1 MVNVPAPHDD
11 LARVIRDALLPQRFP
26 VRRDVELGAGAAKE
40 TDAVS
45 FYDTVWLGHHI
56 LAVAVVRMN
65 GGGVG
70 GALAATA
77 FRQLLRAAL
86 SVAETLDAA
95 LAACEE
101 ISGSAGFDAAVIRL
115 DTVTGAVASGT
126 RGQARVEMPRSD
138 KEDSYLSPGEI
149 VWLAAGDVPQPADMT
164 LPIEGPEG
172 LVRRAIARAQGGSAA
187 ALLYKAH
194 GRAARSSTF
203 VVPNDAGAIPGVLAQ
218 VEAFCDRH
226 AIARAEVE
234 GIDVAIDE
242 ILSNAIAYAFRDGHA
257 HEIFVTATAEPGRL
271 VIEISDDGTPFD
283 PLAVP
288 PPDLSDDIETRQV
301 GGLGMHFVR
310 SLLDDVVYERV
321 NGWNVLTLRKRVG
334 EARRGESPS

>member
-1 MVNVPAPHDD
+1 MPAPHDD

-26 VRRDVELGAGAAKE
+26 VRRDVELGAGATKE
-40 TDAVS
+40 TGSVS
-45 FYDTVWLGHHI
+45 FYDTVWLGHQV
-56 LAVAVVRMN
+56 LAVAVVRIHA
-65 GGGVG
+65 GGIG

-77 FRQLLRAAL
+77 FRQLLRATL
-86 SVAETLDAA
+86 SISETPDAA
-95 LAACEE
+95 LAACEG
-101 ISGSAGFDAAVIRL
+101 ISESSGFDAAVVRL
-115 DTVTGAVASGT
+115 DTVTGAVVSGA
-126 RGQARVEMPRSD
+126 RGRALVETSGHRQD
-138 KEDSYLSPGEI
+138 GRLSPGEI
-149 VWLAAGDVPQPADMT
+149 VWLTAGDVPLPDDMT
-164 LPIEGPEG
+164 LPVEGPEG
-172 LVRRAIARAQGGSAA
+172 LVRPVIADARAGSAV

-226 AIARAEVE
+226 GIAREAVE

-257 HEIFVTATAEPGRL
+257 HEIFVTATAEPGKL
-271 VIEISDDGTPFD
+271 VIEISDDGAPFD

-288 PPDLSDDIETRQV
+288 PPDLSADIETRQV

-321 NGWNVLTLRKRVG
+321 NGWNVLTLRKLVG
-334 EARRGESPS
+334 EARQKESPS

>member
-1 MVNVPAPHDD
+1 MNVPAPHDD
-11 LARVIRDALLPQRFP
+11 LARVIRDALRPQRFP
-26 VRRDVELGAGAAKE
+26 VRRDVELGSGTAQEPG
-40 TDAVS
+40 AVS
-45 FYDTVWLGHHI
+45 FYDTVWLSHHF
-56 LAVAVVRMN
+56 LAVAAVRVKR
-65 GGGVG
+65 GGID
-70 GALAATA
+70 GALAAAA

-86 SVAETLDAA
+86 SVAATPEAA

-101 ISGSAGFDAAVIRL
+101 ISKSPGFDAAVIRL
-115 DTVTGAVASGT
+115 DTVTGAVVSAT
-126 RGQARVEMPRSD
+126 RGQARVETPRHE
-138 KEDSYLSPGEI
+138 EDGGLSPGDI
-149 VWLAAGDVPQPADMT
+149 VWLAAGDVPPPADMT
-164 LPIEGPEG
+164 LPVAGPDA
-172 LVRRAIARAQGGSAA
+172 LVRPAIVRAGGGSAA

-203 VVPNDAGAIPGVLAQ
+203 VVPNDAGAIPGVLAE
-218 VEAFCDRH
+218 VDAFCTLH
-226 AIARAEVE
+226 AIARADVE
-234 GIDVAIDE
+234 GIGVAIDE

-310 SLLDDVVYERV
+310 SLLDDVAYERV
-321 NGWNVLTLRKRVG
+321 NGWNVLTLRKLVG
-334 EARRGESPS
+334 EARQGESPS

>member
-1 MVNVPAPHDD
+1 MVNVPASHDE

-26 VRRDVELGAGAAKE
+26 VRRDVELGAGATKE
-40 TDAVS
+40 ADAVS
-45 FYDTVWLGHHI
+45 FYDTAWLAHQI
-56 LAVAVVRMN
+56 LAVSAVRMHA
-65 GGGVG
+65 GGID
-70 GALAATA
+70 GALAAAA

-86 SVAETLDAA
+86 SVAGTPEAA
-95 LAACEE
+95 LATCED
-101 ISGSAGFDAAVIRL
+101 ISGSPGFDAAVVRL
-115 DTVTGAVASGT
+115 DTVTGAFAWAT
-126 RGQARVEMPRSD
+126 RGQARIETPVRD
-138 KEDSYLSPGEI
+138 QDRLSPGDI
-149 VWLAAGDVPQPADMT
+149 VWLAVGDAPSPADKT
-164 LPIEGPEG
+164 LPIEGLES
-172 LVRRAIARAQGGSAA
+172 LVRLAIARSGGGSLA

-226 AIARAEVE
+226 AIAREEVE

-271 VIEISDDGTPFD
+271 VIEISDDGAPFD

-288 PPDLSDDIETRQV
+288 PPDLSADIETRQV

-321 NGWNVLTLRKRVG
+321 NGWNVLTLRKLVG
-334 EARRGESPS
+334 EARQKESPS